1 MYRKF
6 RVESG
11 DESTPASNG
20 TASDQ
25 IQNVAEK
32 KRTSE
37 SKIPAKEEQRAKDTK
52 ENKGTGEQH
61 KVPSDDVSS
70 SGANAS
76 TTAAKVES
84 SWAVIEDQRTKEMK
98 RRGNSRI
105 RKQMSGWKTIR
116 VFVSST
122 FTDMHSEREILV
134 KKVKTESNY
143 YQG

>member
-6 RVESG
+6 RAESG
-11 DESTPASNG
+11 DESIPASKG
-20 TASDQ
+20 TALDQ

-37 SKIPAKEEQRAKDTK
+37 SEKRAKEEQRAKNTK
-52 ENKGTGEQH
+52 ENKSTGKQQ
-61 KVPSDDVSS
+61 KIPPDGVSS
-70 SGANAS
+70 GVNDGS
-76 TTAAKVES
+76 TMAERVES
-84 SWAVIEDQRTKEMK
+84 SWAVIEDQRIREMK

-105 RKQMSGWKTIR
+105 RKQISGWKTIR

-134 KKVKTESNY
+134 KKVKT
-143 YQG
+143 